1 MLHLG
6 EYPKNNADFYSSQ
19 TRRRRGAGKERARRQ
34 LTKRRT

>member
-19 TRRRRGAGKERARRQ
+19 SRGAGKERARQQ